1 MLYSFVLVGTYIV
14 KCDMDHIKRI
24 QKNTKEQPR
33 RISSFPGLKVVPQLN
48 GPDQWA
54 PCINHSQDDRQHI
67 VKRIKRLEMKAS
79 EKVKGWVGGTK
90 AAELAQAYYLIS
102 FCLRQMILHR

>member
-1 MLYSFVLVGTYIV
+1 MLVGTYIV

-79 EKVKGWVGGTK
+79 EKVKAWVGGTK